1 MPQKM
6 GSIRPE
12 ETQDMCQEVELL
24 ELEREP
30 VME

>member
-1 MPQKM
+1 MLQKM

-12 ETQDMCQEVELL
+12 EIQDMCQEEELL

-30 VME
+30 VTE